1 MRKNIIIAA
10 VVATFSLSVMAS
22 EEESLPA
29 MTVCSAYSSTAKEVM
44 LARHA
49 GVDMSR
55 MLEIMADDDIGVS
68 IVMRAFEHPQYR
80 TEQAIQRSAR
90 EFANQ
95 EMLACMKAFN
105 KQGTG
110 A

>member
-1 MRKNIIIAA
+1 MRKNIIITA
-10 VVATFSLSVMAS
+10 VVATFSLPVMAS
-22 EEESLPA
+22 EEKRPSA
-29 MTVCSAYSSTAKEVM
+29 MEVCSAYSSAAKEVM

-55 MLEIMADDDIGVS
+55 MLEIMADDDIGVA
-68 IVMRAFEHPQYR
+68 IVMEAFDHPQFR

-95 EMLACMKAFN
+95 LMLACMKAFN
-105 KQGTG
+105 K
-110 A
+110 